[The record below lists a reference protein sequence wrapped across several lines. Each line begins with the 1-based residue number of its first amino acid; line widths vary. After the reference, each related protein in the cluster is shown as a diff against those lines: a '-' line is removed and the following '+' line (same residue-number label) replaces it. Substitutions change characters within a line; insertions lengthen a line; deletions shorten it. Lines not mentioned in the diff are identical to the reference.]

1 MDDKEQLR
9 VEERGA
15 DVRTFLIAEVRGYT
29 RFTQEHGDEAAGVLA
44 AKFAKIP
51 DAAVTDLG
59 GQLELR
65 GDEALAVFTSARGA
79 LLAAV
84 ELQAR
89 LRTPTESGPPLAL
102 GVGIGGL
109 DSGKAVPIEG
119 GYRGGALN
127 LAARLCAYRRTGPDP
142 RERDRRKPRPPCR
155 RPALRDS
162 ARGSSQG
169 TRRARAHGR
178 DSARETAATA
188 AASPL

>member
-15 DVRTFLIAEVRGYT
+15 DVRTFLIADVRGYT

-59 GQLELR
+59 GQLLELR

-79 LLAAV
+79 LRAAV

-102 GVGIGGL
+102 GVGIGL
-109 DSGKAVPIEG
+109 DSGRAVPIEG

-142 RERDRRKPRPPCR
+142 PPCR
-155 RPALRDS
+155 LPALRDS